1 MEMDYSSESELSD
14 SDKEL
19 QDAFVE
25 GKLKPG
31 LNIVEQAPKKFK
43 NNLEGLKHKLEEIQL
58 GLPWIE
64 KLDFVN
70 EEAPLAPELAAQLLA
85 HEQKRENQL
94 KNNKK
99 LPQFKP
105 SEDPVLN
112 DFNREMSFLRQA
124 QAAILDAIP
133 KLKTLGI
140 LTKRPD
146 DYFAE
151 MAKTDEHM
159 QKIRERLMQRQQQQ
173 QRSERVKQLRQ
184 QRKEGKLLQ
193 IQTKLQRQQEK
204 KEMLDQVKKYRKG
217 VSKDLDFLDLKKS
230 KAISRKALEKRKQK
244 NKKFGFGGKK
254 KGGKLNTKESAA
266 DISEY
271 RNPKKPRKE
280 RDSKGNKG
288 KGKAKTRPGKNRR
301 VKARNKK

>member
-1 MEMDYSSESELSD
+1 MEYSSDSELSD

-19 QDAFVE
+19 QDAFAE

-31 LNIVEQAPKKFK
+31 LNTVERAPKKFV
-43 NNLEGLKHKLEEIQL
+43 NNVEGLKYKLEEIL
-58 GLPWIE
+58 LNLPWIE
-64 KLDFVN
+64 TLDCTN
-70 EEAPLAPELAAQLLA
+70 TQAPLAPELAAQLLA

-99 LPQFKP
+99 LPQFNP
-105 SEDPVLN
+105 TEDPVLN
-112 DFNREMSFLRQA
+112 DFKREMTFHRQA

-133 KLKTLGI
+133 KLKSLG
-140 LTKRPD
+140 LATKRPE

-151 MAKTDEHM
+151 MAKTDDHM
-159 QKIRERLMQRQQQQ
+159 QKIRENLMTKQQQQ

-184 QRKEGKLLQ
+184 QRKEGKMLQ

-217 VSKDLDFLDLKKS
+217 ASKDLDFLDSKKS
-230 KAISRKALEKRKQK
+230 KAISRKALEKRKMK

-254 KGGKLNTKESAA
+254 KGAKLNTKESAA
-266 DISEY
+266 DISDY
-271 RNPKKPRKE
+271 KRPKPIK
-280 RDSKGNKG
+280 KG
-288 KGKAKTRPGKNRR
+288 KDARGKQQKNRPGKNRR
-301 VKARNKK
+301 IKTKNKK